1 MQMHL
6 DTIPLWDNFRA
17 GGECPLCTLSQ
28 YLEEQF
34 LDITLGGAA
43 MEPDIRIMSNE
54 KGYCARHFKALFDR
68 QQRLPLALIT
78 HTHLTET
85 VSRLKPLM
93 EAAMPGAEPVKRGL
107 FAGKGA
113 PDPTLQLLDQLEQTA
128 CSCMICQRV
137 ASNMERYQQTC
148 ASLYHKD
155 PSFAALYRQGQG
167 FCLPHFASLLRLA
180 RGELKGKA
188 WAGFLSDTLSMEQ
201 AALERLEG
209 ELKHFTT
216 MFDYRNAGADWG
228 SSRDALPRVIAKLRG
243 ASRPDEG

>member
-6 DTIPLWDNFRA
+6 DTIPLWDSFRA
-17 GGECPLCTLSQ
+17 GGECPLCSLSQ

-54 KGYCARHFKALFDR
+54 KGYCAKHFKALFDR

-78 HTHLTET
+78 HTHLAET
-85 VSRLKPLM
+85 VGRLKPLM
-93 EAAMPGAEPVKRGL
+93 EAAMPGNEPAKRGL
-107 FAGKGA
+107 FSSRNT
-113 PDPTLQLLDQLEQTA
+113 PDPMLALQEQLDQTA
-128 CSCMICQRV
+128 CSCMICQRLD
-137 ASNMERYQQTC
+137 ANMARYQETC

-155 PSFAALYRQGQG
+155 PTFAALYRQGQG
-167 FCLPHFASLLRLA
+167 FCLPHFTSLLRLA
-180 RGELKGKA
+180 RRELKGKA
-188 WAGFLSDTLSMEQ
+188 WDGFLSDTLSMEL

-243 ASRPDEG
+243 APRPDED